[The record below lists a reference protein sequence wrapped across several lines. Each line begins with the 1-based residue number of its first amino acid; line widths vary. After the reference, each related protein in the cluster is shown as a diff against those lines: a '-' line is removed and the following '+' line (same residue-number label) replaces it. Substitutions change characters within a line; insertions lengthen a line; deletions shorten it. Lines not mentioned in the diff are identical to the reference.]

1 MYVSERFTKVSV
13 ASKWVKPHPQFFV
26 CLLNIIKTIFP
37 ENYVAIALTIFLPL
51 PFFATWTG
59 TLEAIKEVLCDFL
72 SVFFQFKRK
81 FKCEEPIMVEK
92 RSLLCWLASDGFL
105 RQQRTAFIENHLCA
119 SCATKLLAS
128 LVRRLRLRLSKFTS
142 IFFLFHHK
150 TLLSKFSKDIVN
162 TAMRGQSWV
171 NQC

>member
-81 FKCEEPIMVEK
+81 FKCEAPIMSEK
-92 RSLLCWLASDGFL
+92 KSFVLISLWWIFEAAEEYSKKAKMWKSRSCSHAIWKCLRPWWFIMKEQAFL
-105 RQQRTAFIENHLCA
+105 D
-119 SCATKLLAS
+119 
-128 LVRRLRLRLSKFTS
+128 
-142 IFFLFHHK
+142 FF
-150 TLLSKFSKDIVN
+150 
-162 TAMRGQSWV
+162 W
-171 NQC
+171 